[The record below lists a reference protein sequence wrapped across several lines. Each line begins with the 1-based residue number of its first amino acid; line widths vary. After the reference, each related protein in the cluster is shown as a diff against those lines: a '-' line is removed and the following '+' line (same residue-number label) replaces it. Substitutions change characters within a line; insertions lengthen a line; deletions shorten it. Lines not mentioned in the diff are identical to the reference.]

1 MKFCNVCN
9 VYVFLR
15 FFGGCIFGNR
25 LAECVHN
32 GFIMVSDGS
41 WVASLPNFRTVNV
54 LLGPKTHS
62 EQLFWHILATQRIS
76 SSQNS
81 HLTTGTLASAQTLPK
96 GPSFLAMEWYQ
107 GHKGSKC
114 WCPAWCTSLGLQS
127 RPLLCLDTL
136 GVAVASCHQNSTC
149 GVWTA
154 PQQSGRR
161 SHMSLPLRVLWCWEV
176 SIKSRFSLNL

>member
-15 FFGGCIFGNR
+15 FFGGFIFGNR

-81 HLTTGTLASAQTLPK
+81 HLTTGTLASAQTLPR

-149 GVWTA
+149 GA
-154 PQQSGRR
+154 
-161 SHMSLPLRVLWCWEV
+161 
-176 SIKSRFSLNL
+176 